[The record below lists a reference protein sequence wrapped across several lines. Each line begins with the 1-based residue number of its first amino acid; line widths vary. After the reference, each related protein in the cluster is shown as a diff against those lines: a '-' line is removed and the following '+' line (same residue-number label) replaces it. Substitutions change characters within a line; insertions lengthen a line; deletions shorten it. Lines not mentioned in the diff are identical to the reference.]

1 MATPNFAKKNPFM
14 GMTVAQM
21 KAYYD
26 KQVRGKKLSA
36 KELKAM
42 ADQMQAA
49 KKAALKAKPAKK
61 AASKPRQTTRKEAEA
76 RFYSSSSQGS
86 IANKEKAKRNF
97 FRSSSQGSIAKNEEK
112 ARSNFFRSSSGTRG
126 QNMPSQPKLKSKPKR
141 SDYPAG
147 RSGQSQY
154 AAALRRHNK
163 PATNRTSR
171 AIRNFTDRR
180 RARRS
185 TRLKK

>member
-21 KAYYD
+21 KEHYD
-26 KQVRGKKLSA
+26 KKVRGKG
-36 KELKAM
+36 LKAKDLKVL

-49 KKAALKAKPAKK
+49 KKAAPKPK
-61 AASKPRQTTRKEAEA
+61 AAAPKPRQTTRKEAEA

-86 IANKEKAKRNF
+86 IAKNQEKAK
-97 FRSSSQGSIAKNEEK
+97 
-112 ARSNFFRSSSGTRG
+112 SNFFRSSSGTRG

-154 AAALRRHNK
+154 AAALRRYNK

-185 TRLKK
+185 TR

>member
-14 GMTVAQM
+14 GMTVKQM
-21 KAYYD
+21 KDHYD
-26 KQVRGKKLSA
+26 KKVRGKG
-36 KELKAM
+36 LKAKDLKVL

-49 KKAALKAKPAKK
+49 KKAAPKAKP

-86 IANKEKAKRNF
+86 IAKNQEKAK
-97 FRSSSQGSIAKNEEK
+97 
-112 ARSNFFRSSSGTRG
+112 SNFFRSSSGTRG

-154 AAALRRHNK
+154 AAALRRYSK
-163 PATNRTSR
+163 PATNRSSR

-180 RARRS
+180 RARRGGRS
-185 TRLKK
+185 